1 MWHKL
6 LICYLLITSI
16 LLVGCQDQ
24 NQLDSAQIEQISDNE
39 QPVNTEKVDPN
50 VELKPVT
57 GQIIYI
63 PVYSHVY
70 FLNQGRIYNLAATI
84 SFHNTDPQHPII
96 LKSVQY
102 YDTKGNLLEDSLSQP
117 VKLNPLASTDFYI
130 DQVDTRGGVGANFLL
145 EWVAE
150 TEVSE
155 PIAESVMIGAS
166 GTQGISFLSQGR
178 VIKQLNPSDF
188 QSN

>member
-1 MWHKL
+1 MKKY
-6 LICYLLITSI
+6 LICTLLITYT
-16 LLVGCQDQ
+16 LLVGCQDE
-24 NQLDSAQIEQISDNE
+24 NLLNSDQIDKISSGTF
-39 QPVNTEKVDPN
+39 PPLNTEVINLTDN
-50 VELKPVT
+50 FKPIT
-57 GQIIYI
+57 GETIYV

-70 FLNQGRIYNLAATI
+70 YLNQGRIYNLTATI
-84 SFHNTDPQHPII
+84 SFHNTDPEYPII
-96 LKSVQY
+96 LKSVKY
-102 YDTKGNLLEDSLSQP
+102 YDTKGNLLDDYLSEP

-150 TEVSE
+150 SKASS

-178 VIKQLNPSDF
+178 VIREFKPDEK
-188 QSN
+188 